1 MRPKRKRGVF
11 SGAKNKKSTYPKI
24 SASRGESAWGKHKP
38 SNVSRFAFSLNYAF
52 ANKYSIYNICVFA
65 KKDNPL
71 WRKNF
76 QKEKKWWRFTNISPF
91 LWSSCWAY
99 FADEIWGS
107 PWLPIP
113 FSIPLPASVSPSS
126 YGDQTMRPHFEMID
140 DLSFWNDIQI
150 YFRLIKGETVVSK
163 WWLCLFEM
171 TDGFLFEMR
180 IWLPFR
186 YDDKGFFSLCLLS
199 KRQSF
204 FLSYE
209 KDRFSANDRAFRKD
223 NNSLKYIEI
232 LSFQKDR
239 FLSKE
244 NVLILI

>member
-1 MRPKRKRGVF
+1 MRFCEKRQ
-11 SGAKNKKSTYPKI
+11 P
-24 SASRGESAWGKHKP
+24 
-38 SNVSRFAFSLNYAF
+38 
-52 ANKYSIYNICVFA
+52 
-65 KKDNPL
+65 PL
-71 WRKNF
+71 TKNF
-76 QKEKKWWRFTNISPF
+76 SKGEKRWRFTNTSPF

-107 PWLPIP
+107 LWLPIP
-113 FSIPLPASVSPSS
+113 FSIPLPASASPSS
-126 YGDQTMRPHFEMID
+126 YGDQTMRPHFEMIN

-150 YFRLIKGETVVSK
+150 YFRFIIGETVVSK

-209 KDRFSANDRAFRKD
+209 KDRFSANDRYFRKD
-223 NNSLKYIEI
+223 SFSLQTIET

-239 FLSKE
+239 LPSQEK
-244 NVLILI
+244 VLILI

>member
-1 MRPKRKRGVF
+1 MRFCEKRQPPVTKF
-11 SGAKNKKSTYPKI
+11 
-24 SASRGESAWGKHKP
+24 
-38 SNVSRFAFSLNYAF
+38 
-52 ANKYSIYNICVFA
+52 
-65 KKDNPL
+65 
-71 WRKNF
+71 F
-76 QKEKKWWRFTNISPF
+76 QKEKKRWRFTNTPQF
-91 LWSSCWAY
+91 LWSFCLAFS
-99 FADEIWGS
+99 ADEIWVR
-107 PWLPIP
+107 PWLSIP
-113 FSIPLPASVSPSS
+113 FSIPLPASALPSS

-163 WWLCLFEM
+163 WCPYLFEM
-171 TDGFLFEMR
+171 TDGFRFEMK

-209 KDRFSANDRAFRKD
+209 KDRFSANDRHFRKD
-223 NNSLKYIEI
+223 SFSLQTIET

-239 FLSKE
+239 LPHQEK
-244 NVLILI
+244 VLILI